1 MVVLNIISTSK
12 NSAISLHNLHSK
24 LLFVLWD
31 KRGMELVLKGDRICF
46 MSNCL
51 CRYLDLLKAYTVIC
65 YKTARITPSCNCSGD
80 DKLPV

>member
-31 KRGMELVLKGDRICF
+31 KRGRELVLKGDGICF
-46 MSNCL
+46 MSMQIFGPVKSIYC
-51 CRYLDLLKAYTVIC
+51 YLL
-65 YKTARITPSCNCSGD
+65 
-80 DKLPV
+80 